1 MVFESAEV
9 SIIQTKYDQNQQQI
23 WLRETKPMFLIF
35 RFAFLAANCY
45 VLPVLV
51 YHSRAVKRKLHG
63 RFEFCTVQM
72 FL

>member
-51 YHSRAVKRKLHG
+51 YHSWAVERKLHG
-63 RFEFCTVQM
+63 GIYFCAVKI
-72 FL
+72 